1 MLITIQ
7 IFQVRGV
14 CHSCLRKCA
23 SLLVNEVSQMLL
35 SWRPMS
41 WGTESW
47 KWISKACLTL
57 RVCQCFIEVSSLL
70 SSHKTVCPWLLPFV
84 LSDVGLVFFEPGGK
98 GMASLFNVDF
108 TAFTGNSVKTRLLV
122 GGSSI
127 DWILIEEQCLTSISA
142 TYRIISR
149 GTMSH
154 LEVHSLQD
162 PLQFLWSGLQKGRNN
177 STPRLVMGGI
187 GSFR

>member
-23 SLLVNEVSQMLL
+23 SLLVSEVSQMLL

-41 WGTESW
+41 WGTVSW
-47 KWISKACLTL
+47 RWISKACLTL

-70 SSHKTVCPWLLPFV
+70 SSQKTLCPWLLPFV
-84 LSDVGLVFFEPGGK
+84 LSDVGLLFFEPRGK
-98 GMASLFNVDF
+98 EMANLI
-108 TAFTGNSVKTRLLV
+108 GNSVKTRLLI

-142 TYRIISR
+142 TYRILSR
-149 GTMSH
+149 GTMSR

-162 PLQFLWSGLQKGRNN
+162 PLQFLWSGPQKGRNN
-177 STPRLVMGGI
+177 SRPRLVMGGI

>member
-1 MLITIQ
+1 
-7 IFQVRGV
+7 
-14 CHSCLRKCA
+14 
-23 SLLVNEVSQMLL
+23 MLL

-84 LSDVGLVFFEPGGK
+84 LSDVGLLFFEPRGK
-98 GMASLFNVDF
+98 EMASL
-108 TAFTGNSVKTRLLV
+108 TGNSVKTRLLV

-127 DWILIEEQCLTSISA
+127 DWILIEEQCLASKSTPSRILFNFCEVGPRKGEITLDLGWSWVASGLSGRLVLRSKYCFWILGRLDDEMHDNSNKSINVGGFFSS
-142 TYRIISR
+142 RLNGIWISR
-149 GTMSH
+149 LS
-154 LEVHSLQD
+154 S
-162 PLQFLWSGLQKGRNN
+162 
-177 STPRLVMGGI
+177 
-187 GSFR
+187 